1 MKLRG
6 SRLLGDTGKMDQ
18 KLTGWSDRLSN
29 LLDFLPKMDA
39 ALWALI
45 GITGGTTFVSSLLVQ
60 TSANAGQGEQSSRR
74 GERAWSPIRIRT
86 MPPSLTSSTAKRKRM
101 PASARSPLC
110 QPRPRSRRAHRR
122 SHRDRGGQYRDQ
134 HAAGRHDVSVSAR
147 AEFGACVAA
156 LNAIQARRPSQ
167 GSNLPW
173 ADLRNDIARYVEL
186 RCQKGAMS
194 ALAPRLRKANSS
206 RTLRNRRC

>member
-1 MKLRG
+1 VGTHWHHRG
-6 SRLLGDTGKMDQ
+6 NDVRIEPSGTDQ
-18 KLTGWSDRLSN
+18 RKRW
-29 LLDFLPKMDA
+29 P
-39 ALWALI
+39 
-45 GITGGTTFVSSLLVQ
+45 GGTVVP
-60 TSANAGQGEQSSRR
+60 R

-147 AEFGACVAA
+147 AEFGACAAA
-156 LNAIQARRPSQ
+156 LNAIQVRRPSQ

-194 ALAPRLRKANSS
+194 ALAPRLRISGLISDIAKS
-206 RTLRNRRC
+206 TLLTP